1 MTLKTQQDNFTLPP
15 SSVLEF
21 GYQDQKKSICII
33 LTTSLRPEGWR
44 GGSYLGIQIINYL
57 HLPVIILKSDDW
69 CDWPDWESKRQ
80 TWAAIKNCLLLE
92 KWIQKFFVMKI
103 LNASFD
109 LVYVDVKVRWLRQDS
124 FGLMNGFLISKSMN
138 LARKSMVKGSMN
150 LPPRAGWQSP
160 VQTDIIFDHSTSRM
174 KSLPTI

>member
-1 MTLKTQQDNFTLPP
+1 MDP
-15 SSVLEF
+15 
-21 GYQDQKKSICII
+21 I
-33 LTTSLRPEGWR
+33 L
-44 GGSYLGIQIINYL
+44 
-57 HLPVIILKSDDW
+57 
-69 CDWPDWESKRQ
+69 
-80 TWAAIKNCLLLE
+80 
-92 KWIQKFFVMKI
+92 FFVMKI

-109 LVYVDVKVRWLRQDS
+109 LVYVDVKVRWLGQDS